1 MNPFVQYENI
11 VPLLAPQDIVDTD
24 TATPFVDLKTAN
36 KAAFLV
42 FLGALTTATATDVL
56 NITVE
61 AATAAASGSEAQVA
75 FNYRLSGAV
84 GANTWGAITAATA
97 TGGVEIANTDDNKAL
112 WIEIDPAAILAAKAD
127 ARFVRVFISP
137 TDLAATL
144 VAAMAL
150 VDPVYKQ
157 TTMISA
163 T

>member
-36 KAAFLV
+36 KAAFLIFV
-42 FLGALTTATATDVL
+42 GALTTTTAADVV
-56 NITVE
+56 NVTVE
-61 AATAAASGSEAQVA
+61 AATAAASGSEAQVG
-75 FNYRLSGAV
+75 FSYRLSGAV
-84 GANTWGAITAATA
+84 GANTWGAITEAAATA
-97 TGGVEIANTDDNKAL
+97 GVALASTDDNKAL

-137 TDLAATL
+137 SDMAATL

>member
-11 VPLLAPQDIVDTD
+11 VPLLAPQDLVDTD

-42 FLGALTTATATDVL
+42 FFGALTTATAGDVVNVTL
-56 NITVE
+56 E
-61 AATAAASGSEAQVA
+61 AATAAASGSEAQVG
-75 FNYRLSGAV
+75 FSYRVSGAV
-84 GANTWGAITAATA
+84 GANSWGAITEAAATA
-97 TGGVEIANTDDNKAL
+97 GVAMASTDDNKVL
-112 WIEIDPAAILAAKAD
+112 WVEIDPAAILAAKAD
-127 ARFVRVFISP
+127 ARFVRLLISP
-137 TDLAATL
+137 SDMAATL